1 MIMPRFPI
9 QFIKKYD
16 GIFLRN
22 EKRPLLWK
30 FKKSLSEDKIKR
42 SREMNREINI
52 SHKEWFEAML
62 SDSRERPLFLL

>member
-1 MIMPRFPI
+1 
-9 QFIKKYD
+9 
-16 GIFLRN
+16 LRN

-42 SREMNREINI
+42 SKEMNCEINI
-52 SHKEWFEAML
+52 SHEEWFETML